1 MTGGDGPNSYTH
13 NSWYQRG
20 VIEAAKEM
28 INEGISANLDLI
40 KSPCFNNKFHIADLG
55 CSIGPNTFI
64 AIQNIIDTVQK
75 KYQDENHNPLDLE
88 FQVFF
93 NDQVNNDFNTLFKAL
108 PPSRSYFAAGVP
120 GSFHGVLFP
129 NSSLHLVHSS
139 YALHWLSQLPKEL
152 VDSKS
157 PAWNK
162 GSIFCSGL
170 VKEVAEVYAC
180 QYKKDMNR
188 ILNARA
194 QELVPGGLI
203 IILESSLPDDV
214 PMSHTA
220 MGMPYDFLG
229 SCLHDMVKMGLL
241 SEEKVDS
248 FNLPMYIPHVTELKE
263 LIEENGCFS
272 IERMIAFDHPVKS
285 VSSPSLQAIA
295 SLIRA
300 IVEGFIEKH
309 LGDEIDIK
317 EIFSYYAEKF
327 AKNPPNYFGAECRQ
341 NLELFLLLKR
351 KMN

>member
-1 MTGGDGPNSYTH
+1 MSSLLLVCLTRQIIFRFISNKILYRDSLSSKIFPNVFFFYM
-13 NSWYQRG
+13 QRG

-229 SCLHDMVKMGLL
+229 SCLHDMVKMVRKL
-241 SEEKVDS
+241 SALVLFIDLVIVKTFTGSLNSRNIYFFDIS
-248 FNLPMYIPHVTELKE
+248 KKFPLP
-263 LIEENGCFS
+263 F
-272 IERMIAFDHPVKS
+272 
-285 VSSPSLQAIA
+285 
-295 SLIRA
+295 
-300 IVEGFIEKH
+300 
-309 LGDEIDIK
+309 
-317 EIFSYYAEKF
+317 
-327 AKNPPNYFGAECRQ
+327 
-341 NLELFLLLKR
+341 
-351 KMN
+351 